1 MSIYGVLQAITEAK
15 GSNAKID
22 VIKSLS
28 GETLDDLK
36 IVVGFALDP
45 MLSYYMSEV
54 GTFKPTL
61 FDTLEQYTMNDAYSQ
76 LIYLNKRGGARR
88 EDKDKLARIAA
99 SVGKD
104 ASKVIDLIVGRD
116 LKCGVGI
123 KSFRKV
129 FGNDFLPDFPVALT
143 GSYDEKKIIKDID
156 FSVGAYSQLKSD
168 GARCVITK
176 RNGNIVARSRN
187 GNEIKGLEHI
197 IKDLISLGLDD
208 EDNNDIDIDGELVA
222 IFDGVIQPRE
232 IGNGLV
238 NKAIRGTISVTEANT
253 LFFVAWDM
261 IHHDELN
268 EPYFERLS
276 NLTGFI
282 EGARFIKITETK
294 VVFSL
299 AEAKQHYSELVA
311 RGEEGTI
318 LKNKS
323 AIWTAGDAASKRNC
337 NGYKLKEEHRAEF
350 MIVGTEGGKANSKY
364 DGLIGSLVCESSC
377 GGIKFN
383 VGSGLTDKDRNLDP
397 ESLIGTVVSVIYN
410 GRIKPEGR
418 GYYSL
423 FLPRVSEF
431 RNDKDTAD
439 SLSKVE
445 GQEEATRQLKS

>member
-1 MSIYGVLQAITEAK
+1 MSVYGVLQTITEAK
-15 GSNAKID
+15 GSNDKID

-28 GETLDDLK
+28 EETLDELK
-36 IVVGFALDP
+36 IVVKFALDP
-45 MLSYYMSEV
+45 MMSYYMSEV
-54 GTFKPTL
+54 GTFRPTL
-61 FDTLEQYTMNDAYSQ
+61 FDTLEQYTMNDAYSH
-76 LIYLNKRGGARR
+76 LVYINKRGGARR
-88 EDKDKLARIAA
+88 EDKDKLTRIAA
-99 SVGKD
+99 GVGKD
-104 ASKVIDLIVGRD
+104 NSEVISLIVGRD
-116 LKCGVGI
+116 LRCGVGI

-143 GSYDEKKIIKDID
+143 GSYDEKKINKDID

-187 GNEIKGLEHI
+187 GNEIKGLDHI
-197 IKDLISLGLDD
+197 IQDLIDLGFDQEAD
-208 EDNNDIDIDGELVA
+208 IDIDIDGELVA

-238 NKAIRGTISVTEANT
+238 NKAIRGTISVNEANT

-268 EPYFERLS
+268 EPYFDRLA

-282 EGARFIKITETK
+282 EGARFIKSTETK

-299 AEAKQHYSELVA
+299 AEAKQHYAELVA

-323 AIWTAGDAASKRNC
+323 AIWTTGDAASKRNC

-350 MIVGTEGGKANSKY
+350 MIVGTESGKAKSKY

-377 GGIKFN
+377 GYIKFN

-397 ESLIGTVVSVIYN
+397 DSLIGTVVSVTYN
-410 GRIKPEGR
+410 GRIKSEGR
-418 GYYSL
+418 DYYSL

-431 RNDKDTAD
+431 RNDKDIAD
-439 SLSKVE
+439 SLAKVWC
-445 GQEEATRQLKS
+445 QEEATRQLKS

>member
-1 MSIYGVLQAITEAK
+1 MYDVLLAITEAK
-15 GSNAKID
+15 GSNDKID

-28 GETLDDLK
+28 EEALDELK
-36 IVVGFALDP
+36 TVATFALDP

-54 GTFKPTL
+54 GTFRPTL
-61 FDTLEQYTMNDAYSQ
+61 FDTLEQYTMNDAYSH
-76 LIYLNKRGGARR
+76 LMYVCNRGGARR

-104 ASKVIDLIVGRD
+104 GSKVIDLIVGRD

-129 FGNDFLPDFPVALT
+129 FGKDFLPDFPVALT
-143 GSYDEKKIIKDID
+143 GSYDEKKINKDIN

-168 GARCVITK
+168 GARCVVTQ
-176 RNGNIVARSRN
+176 RNGNIMARSRN
-187 GNEIKGLEHI
+187 GNEIKGLDHI
-197 IKDLISLGLDD
+197 IRDLIDLGLDN
-208 EDNNDIDIDGELVA
+208 ESGVDIDIDGELVA

-238 NKAIRGTISVTEANT
+238 NKAIRGTISTTEANT

-261 IHHDELN
+261 IHHNKLS
-268 EPYFERLS
+268 EPYFDRLS
-276 NLTGFI
+276 NLTFFI
-282 EGARFIKITETK
+282 EGARFIKATETK

-299 AEAKQHYSELVA
+299 AEAKQHYAELVA

-350 MIVGTEGGKANSKY
+350 IIVGTESGKAKSKY

-397 ESLIGTVVSVIYN
+397 NSLIGGIVSVTYN

-418 GYYSL
+418 DYYSL